1 MLDAGAHFQY
11 IIQDVQWAIRV
22 PFRNLR
28 STYALSCITMHE
40 MAIPII
46 PSQRTTLHNAFP
58 LHQWLCKMVPGP
70 IKYSDSLIEHRAP
83 NLLCGHASIILRILR
98 NARQNEETGE
108 YILPVGKRFRTKN
121 CVHRG
126 ISLNRLFLLFLDVSS
141 SGRILSARKE
151 TPRIK
156 QFTSLCASGAE
167 QRVCTHL
174 PFLLFYCVL
183 EQGREEINAKAKRA
197 KVWKCQG
204 RCILPSCISWIGG
217 SGKVRMTGMQ
227 WILMTELC
235 SHQ

>member
-1 MLDAGAHFQY
+1 MGLISNTWFKMSNEPTESPSGIFDKLIELF
-11 IIQDVQWAIRV
+11 
-22 PFRNLR
+22 
-28 STYALSCITMHE
+28 CIPMHD

-46 PSQRTTLHNAFP
+46 LVQKASLHNAYP
-58 LHQWLCKMVPGP
+58 LHWWLCRMVRGL
-70 IKYSDSLIEHRAP
+70 IKCTLPLIEHRAP
-83 NLLCGHASIILRILR
+83 NLPCGYESITIRILR
-98 NARQNEETGE
+98 KAWQNVGIGK
-108 YILPVGKRFRTKN
+108 YNLLVGKRFRTKN

-217 SGKVRMTGMQ
+217 SGKVRMTGNQ